1 MAQITLNSSGVAS
14 NGSLLLQSNGTTTAV
29 TIDTSQNVGIGTS
42 TVIAG
47 AKLNTLGWVASS
59 NSNTDRIV
67 IGQDA
72 RGTSTVFGLPT
83 GSSWVAAVGNA
94 VANALGI
101 GTFGSDPLVFGTNNT
116 ERARIDSSGNLA
128 LGSTSI
134 LGSTNRASFTN
145 TVSTKGVLALSN
157 TSSSGYS
164 AIELY
169 DNAGGQQGAVGW
181 GNGSVAVTGAQNATY
196 LYSSGAITFLAGGT
210 SERARI
216 DSSGNFFVAST
227 TADGLSTAR
236 IHSSRTPYT
245 GDSNTTTR
253 ATQRAALSAYQD
265 GGVDSN
271 NMGSYCSLVLRL
283 NAGLA
288 SNPGQLMRGYGGN
301 GGDTYNIQIA
311 ASGNI
316 TNANNSYGSLSDES
330 LKENIVDATPKLN
343 DLMAVQVRNY
353 NLKADEKK
361 TKQLGVVAQEL
372 EAVFPAMV
380 ETEADGLKSVK
391 YSVFVPMLIKAIQE
405 QQAIIQTL
413 TDRITALEQA

>member
-1 MAQITLNSSGVAS
+1 MPGRLVFS
-14 NGSLLLQSNGTTTAV
+14 TTADGAS
-29 TIDTSQNVGIGTS
+29 TIT
-42 TVIAG
+42 
-47 AKLNTLGWVASS
+47 
-59 NSNTDRIV
+59 
-67 IGQDA
+67 
-72 RGTSTVFGLPT
+72 
-83 GSSWVAAVGNA
+83 
-94 VANALGI
+94 
-101 GTFGSDPLVFGTNNT
+101 
-116 ERARIDSSGNLA
+116 
-128 LGSTSI
+128 
-134 LGSTNRASFTN
+134 
-145 TVSTKGVLALSN
+145 
-157 TSSSGYS
+157 
-164 AIELY
+164 
-169 DNAGGQQGAVGW
+169 
-181 GNGSVAVTGAQNATY
+181 
-196 LYSSGAITFLAGGT
+196 
-210 SERARI
+210 ERARI